1 MPLVSHLPA
10 QGCGVPERY
19 AAMLSL
25 LAITTM
31 ANTIDEHLGNRLL
44 RRRRSLGLTQDQV
57 AAAIGV
63 RFQQIQKYECGANKM
78 SAARIWELA
87 QALQVPVGYF
97 YEGLAPKVRPTT
109 DAIERRSV

>member
-1 MPLVSHLPA
+1 M
-10 QGCGVPERY
+10 
-19 AAMLSL
+19 
-25 LAITTM
+25 T
-31 ANTIDEHLGNRLL
+31 NTIDEHLGGRLL

-63 RFQQIQKYECGANKM
+63 RFQQVQKYECGANKM

-97 YEGLAPKVRPTT
+97 YEGLVPKVGPAAG
-109 DAIERRSV
+109 AIERSA